1 MGWSR
6 SIPKEPSSAR
16 PRVFEA
22 TDPWS
27 WVWTRSC
34 PLRPHARWSQQ
45 PRHREAATPG
55 PADSWH
61 LISVTI
67 PSSLILLELTQS
79 KLMSGLGH
87 SNKQNLQII
96 SQLQY
101 LVQFIQSRKFWRN
114 LLLFA
119 ILYLPRHLSNFTSF
133 IVWFISLRRPEKF
146 QKVNRVELVCRIE
159 TIQVGRWKRMDLF
172 YI

>member
-1 MGWSR
+1 
-6 SIPKEPSSAR
+6 
-16 PRVFEA
+16 
-22 TDPWS
+22 
-27 WVWTRSC
+27 
-34 PLRPHARWSQQ
+34 
-45 PRHREAATPG
+45 
-55 PADSWH
+55 
-61 LISVTI
+61 
-67 PSSLILLELTQS
+67 
-79 KLMSGLGH
+79 MSGLGH

-133 IVWFISLRRPEKF
+133 IIWFI
-146 QKVNRVELVCRIE
+146 LVGRIE

>member
-1 MGWSR
+1 M
-6 SIPKEPSSAR
+6 EPSSTR
-16 PRVFEA
+16 LRVFEA

-67 PSSLILLELTQS
+67 PSSLISLELTQS
-79 KLMSGLGH
+79 KSMSGVGH

-101 LVQFIQSRKFWRN
+101 LVQFIQSKVQSLGGIYCCLQSSTCLVIFLT
-114 LLLFA
+114 LLPSLFG
-119 ILYLPRHLSNFTSF
+119 LYLFVDLKVSKGKSR
-133 IVWFISLRRPEKF
+133 WIST
-146 QKVNRVELVCRIE
+146 QNRNYPSRI
-159 TIQVGRWKRMDLF
+159 VGRWKRMDLF